1 MLKLILVLLVIAAI
15 VLTVVLG
22 RMTRLREKEFAR
34 RFGSYE
40 EFAAAVD
47 AARIRAVRDEKG
59 PVQAIKTVR
68 TDFPGSS
75 LVDAKRYVDELD

>member
-1 MLKLILVLLVIAAI
+1 MLKLVLVLLVVAVLA
-15 VLTVVLG
+15 LTVVLG

-47 AARIRAVRDEKG
+47 AAKIRAVRDAKG
-59 PVQAIKTVR
+59 PIQAIKAVR
-68 TDFPGSS
+68 MDFPDAS
-75 LVDAKRYVDELD
+75 LADAKRYVDELD